1 MIGTSQIDMHK
12 VHSEIHG
19 DVCNRIISLLTD
31 NPAGNEVARAI
42 ALDFLFPFNVT
53 KVRISGLRSDDA
65 LVFLGDYG
73 FAPSTTGNSEPSEI
87 WRKRDDEIRYVQLNK
102 SGFGFNPE
110 QTCAAVQLKIRGIT
124 TGVIAMYFAAALNA
138 DQCRELEEIIASL
151 AGPISLFCFV
161 RPNIPSLGV
170 VPGTENKAIDGKLTE
185 RQTHILKRIA
195 GGSTN
200 HEIASA
206 LGFSVSTIRHE
217 TMRIFQIL
225 SVSDRQ
231 EAARK
236 AQEIGLLANA

>member
-1 MIGTSQIDMHK
+1 MQNEMDAGASGT
-12 VHSEIHG
+12 HG
-19 DVCNRIISLLTD
+19 DICSRIISLLTD

-42 ALDFLFPFNVT
+42 ALNFLLSFDVT
-53 KVRISGLRSDDA
+53 KVRISGVRSDDA

-73 FAPSTTGNSEPSEI
+73 FAPSTTGASEPSEV
-87 WRKRDDEIRYVQLNK
+87 WRKRNDAIRFVQLNK
-102 SGFGFNPE
+102 SGFGFNADL
-110 QTCAAVQLKIRGIT
+110 TCAAVQLKIRGIT

-138 DQCRELEEIIASL
+138 NQCQELEEIIVSL
-151 AGPISLFCFV
+151 VGPISLFFFV

-170 VPGTENKAIDGKLTE
+170 VPGMQNNSDAKLTD
-185 RQTHILKRIA
+185 RQTHILHRIA
-195 GGSTN
+195 GGATN
-200 HEIASA
+200 HEIAAA

-236 AQEIGLLANA
+236 AKEIGLLANA